1 MRARPCL
8 FGITPSQESESKYR
22 VAANLGAI
30 NKYPLNIM
38 YIERICICLMLLL
51 WKISSIHA
59 DALILRLERTC
70 EMEMEMEMEIEWRIE
85 KKKKQQR
92 ETNKQ
97 WKVSISLCNIGFA
110 ANKLPLM
117 FICDLVFFYSVSS
130 FCNILSRQEEWM
142 FVVLNYDT

>member
-70 EMEMEMEMEIEWRIE
+70 EMEMEMEMEIEWRKE
-85 KKKKQQR
+85 KKKKNNREKQTNNGEYQFRFAILVLQQ
-92 ETNKQ
+92 TNCH
-97 WKVSISLCNIGFA
+97 WCLFVIWFFLLC
-110 ANKLPLM
+110 L
-117 FICDLVFFYSVSS
+117 FIL
-130 FCNILSRQEEWM
+130 
-142 FVVLNYDT
+142 